1 MTFAQFLSFT
11 DIETNKLLITWSSDI
26 AVSRQVDIQ
35 QLLSKISKF
44 NIGEYYA
51 VSKENYN
58 KLTEFEVIKQKFL
71 EDGNILIMIE

>member
-58 KLTEFEVIKQKFL
+58 QLTEFEVIKQKFL